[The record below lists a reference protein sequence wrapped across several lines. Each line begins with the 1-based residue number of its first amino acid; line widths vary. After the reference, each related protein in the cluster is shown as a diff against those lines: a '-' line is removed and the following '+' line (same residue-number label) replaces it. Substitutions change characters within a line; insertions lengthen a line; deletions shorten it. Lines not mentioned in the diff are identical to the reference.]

1 MTVGMT
7 AVSTHL
13 MFQGDAKAAIELYTS
28 VFPEFSVESMELYVD
43 GEAGAAGLVKE
54 ARATFCGQGLV
65 IIDSPIPHE
74 FGFTPAMSI
83 FVEFQDAAALDA
95 AFSRLSEDGAV
106 MMPLDD
112 YGFSRR
118 FGWLADRF
126 GVSWQLNLP
135 HGD

>member
-1 MTVGMT
+1 MMT
-7 AVSTHL
+7 VSTHL
-13 MFQGDAKAAIELYTS
+13 MFQGEAKAAIEFYAS
-28 VFPEFSVESMELYVD
+28 VFPGFSVDRMDLYKE
-43 GEAGAAGLVKE
+43 GETGSVGLIKE
-54 ARATFCGQGLV
+54 ARATLCGQRLV

-74 FGFTPAMSI
+74 FGFTPAISI
-83 FVEFQDAAALDA
+83 FADFRDGAELES
-95 AFSRLSEDGAV
+95 AFSRLSEGGEV

-135 HGD
+135 HGG